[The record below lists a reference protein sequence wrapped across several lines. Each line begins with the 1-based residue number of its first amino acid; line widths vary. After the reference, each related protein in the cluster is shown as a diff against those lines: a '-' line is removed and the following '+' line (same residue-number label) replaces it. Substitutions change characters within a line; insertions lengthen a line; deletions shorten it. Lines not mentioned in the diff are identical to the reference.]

1 MTSHTLVTGAL
12 GCIGSWI
19 VRDLVRQ
26 GARVTTYD
34 LDDNPHRMKL
44 IMTPDELSQSPSR
57 AATSPTSMRCWR
69 WRTIAAS
76 QASST
81 LPRYRFPPARRTHHS
96 GRGSTSSAP

>member
-44 IMTPDELSQSPSR
+44 ITD
-57 AATSPTSMRCWR
+57 
-69 WRTIAAS
+69 
-76 QASST
+76 
-81 LPRYRFPPARRTHHS
+81 AR
-96 GRGSTSSAP
+96 